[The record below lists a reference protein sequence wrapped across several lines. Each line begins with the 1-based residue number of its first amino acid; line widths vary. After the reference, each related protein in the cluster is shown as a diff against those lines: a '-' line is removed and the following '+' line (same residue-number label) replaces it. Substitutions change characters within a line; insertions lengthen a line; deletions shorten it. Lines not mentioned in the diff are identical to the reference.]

1 MKIHQLDICFDIFL
15 PLLFGTAHDTFKN
28 DDDDDALQQAA
39 RLLLNTMHAIS
50 SVSSV
55 VVASAAAT
63 AAQNTRRRRSSSSI
77 ISARNS
83 IASSSKKM
91 IRVTNNNSNQRRN
104 INITIKAKDEEG
116 FEVPDFVK
124 DLMKPPD
131 SSIAAPGWLA
141 PLLGLA
147 KESGESAVGIGYAL
161 MIVTSVF
168 FSLVFA
174 VIGLPGF
181 LCALI
186 FVGASGYTCWQAT
199 PYLNE
204 IVKEVE
210 SGFTDDD

>member
-1 MKIHQLDICFDIFL
+1 MNLKRFDIFTVL
-15 PLLFGTAHDTFKN
+15 HIFFLFLFLNHTFKY
-28 DDDDDALQQAA
+28 DALQQEA
-39 RLLLNTMHAIS
+39 RLLNTMRAIS

-55 VVASAAAT
+55 VVVAS
-63 AAQNTRRRRSSSSI
+63 AAQNTRRRRRSSSSI
-77 ISARNS
+77 YSARNS
-83 IASSSKKM
+83 IASSSSKKMM
-91 IRVTNNNSNQRRN
+91 IRVTNNSKNQRKRN
-104 INITIKAKDEEG
+104 INTTIKAKDEG

>member
-77 ISARNS
+77 YSARNS

-91 IRVTNNNSNQRRN
+91 IRVTNNSNQRKRN
-104 INITIKAKDEEG
+104 INTTIKAKDEG

>member
-1 MKIHQLDICFDIFL
+1 
-15 PLLFGTAHDTFKN
+15 
-28 DDDDDALQQAA
+28 
-39 RLLLNTMHAIS
+39 MHAIS

-55 VVASAAAT
+55 VVVAS

-91 IRVTNNNSNQRRN
+91 IRVTNNNQRRN
-104 INITIKAKDEEG
+104 INTTIKAKDEG

>member
-1 MKIHQLDICFDIFL
+1 M
-15 PLLFGTAHDTFKN
+15 
-28 DDDDDALQQAA
+28 
-39 RLLLNTMHAIS
+39 RAIS

-55 VVASAAAT
+55 VVVAS

-77 ISARNS
+77 YSARNS
-83 IASSSKKM
+83 IASESSKKM
-91 IRVTNNNSNQRRN
+91 IRVTNNSKNQRKRN
-104 INITIKAKDEEG
+104 INTTIKAKDEG

-131 SSIAAPGWLA
+131 SSIAAPGLA

>member
-1 MKIHQLDICFDIFL
+1 M
-15 PLLFGTAHDTFKN
+15 
-28 DDDDDALQQAA
+28 
-39 RLLLNTMHAIS
+39 
-50 SVSSV
+50 
-55 VVASAAAT
+55 
-63 AAQNTRRRRSSSSI
+63 
-77 ISARNS
+77 
-83 IASSSKKM
+83 
-91 IRVTNNNSNQRRN
+91 
-104 INITIKAKDEEG
+104 AKLE
-116 FEVPDFVK
+116 
-124 DLMKPPD
+124 PPD

>member
-1 MKIHQLDICFDIFL
+1 L
-15 PLLFGTAHDTFKN
+15 
-28 DDDDDALQQAA
+28 
-39 RLLLNTMHAIS
+39 
-50 SVSSV
+50 
-55 VVASAAAT
+55 
-63 AAQNTRRRRSSSSI
+63 RSNF
-77 ISARNS
+77 ISARDS
-83 IASSSKKM
+83 IASNKIQTNSLVAIRNASKRSSQKM
-91 IRVTNNNSNQRRN
+91 IVRAN
-104 INITIKAKDEEG
+104 KDDG

-131 SSIAAPGWLA
+131 SSVAAPGWLA

-174 VIGLPGF
+174 VIGLPGA

-199 PYLNE
+199 PYLND

-210 SGFTDDD
+210 SGFYGDGDDE

>member
-1 MKIHQLDICFDIFL
+1 
-15 PLLFGTAHDTFKN
+15 
-28 DDDDDALQQAA
+28 
-39 RLLLNTMHAIS
+39 MHAIS

-199 PYLNE
+199 PYLND

-210 SGFTDDD
+210 SGFYGDGDDE

>member
-1 MKIHQLDICFDIFL
+1 
-15 PLLFGTAHDTFKN
+15 
-28 DDDDDALQQAA
+28 
-39 RLLLNTMHAIS
+39 MHAIS

-55 VVASAAAT
+55 VVVASAA
-63 AAQNTRRRRSSSSI
+63 QNSRRRRSSSSI
-77 ISARNS
+77 YSARNS
-83 IASSSKKM
+83 IASSSSKKM
-91 IRVTNNNSNQRRN
+91 IRVTNNSNQRKRN
-104 INITIKAKDEEG
+104 INTTIKAKDEG

>member
-1 MKIHQLDICFDIFL
+1 
-15 PLLFGTAHDTFKN
+15 
-28 DDDDDALQQAA
+28 
-39 RLLLNTMHAIS
+39 MHAIS

-77 ISARNS
+77 YSARNS
-83 IASSSKKM
+83 IASESSKKM
-91 IRVTNNNSNQRRN
+91 IRVTNNSKNQRKRN
-104 INITIKAKDEEG
+104 INTTIKAKDEG

>member
-1 MKIHQLDICFDIFL
+1 
-15 PLLFGTAHDTFKN
+15 
-28 DDDDDALQQAA
+28 
-39 RLLLNTMHAIS
+39 MHAIS
-50 SVSSV
+50 SAS
-55 VVASAAAT
+55 VVAS
-63 AAQNTRRRRSSSSI
+63 TRQTSSSSTKRRSASMMRSNF

-83 IASSSKKM
+83 IASNKIQTNSSLGA
-91 IRVTNNNSNQRRN
+91 IRTSKRSSSSLIVRAN
-104 INITIKAKDEEG
+104 DDG

-131 SSIAAPGWLA
+131 SSVAAPGWLA

-174 VIGLPGF
+174 VIGLPGA

-199 PYLNE
+199 PYLND

-210 SGFTDDD
+210 SGFYGDDE

>member
-1 MKIHQLDICFDIFL
+1 
-15 PLLFGTAHDTFKN
+15 
-28 DDDDDALQQAA
+28 
-39 RLLLNTMHAIS
+39 MHAIS
-50 SVSSV
+50 SLN
-55 VVASAAAT
+55 VVAS
-63 AAQNTRRRRSSSSI
+63 TRQTSSSSVRRGRRSLRSNF
-77 ISARNS
+77 ISARDS
-83 IASSSKKM
+83 IASDKIQTNSLVAIRKNNASKRSSQKM
-91 IRVTNNNSNQRRN
+91 IVRAN
-104 INITIKAKDEEG
+104 KDDG

-131 SSIAAPGWLA
+131 SSVAAPGWLA

-174 VIGLPGF
+174 VIGLPGA

-199 PYLNE
+199 PYLND

-210 SGFTDDD
+210 SGFYGDGDDE

>member
-1 MKIHQLDICFDIFL
+1 M
-15 PLLFGTAHDTFKN
+15 
-28 DDDDDALQQAA
+28 
-39 RLLLNTMHAIS
+39 M
-50 SVSSV
+50 
-55 VVASAAAT
+55 
-63 AAQNTRRRRSSSSI
+63 RSNF

-83 IASSSKKM
+83 IASNKIIQTNSSS
-91 IRVTNNNSNQRRN
+91 IRTSKRSSSSLIVRAN
-104 INITIKAKDEEG
+104 KDDSS

-131 SSIAAPGWLA
+131 SSVAAPGWLA

-174 VIGLPGF
+174 VIGLPGA

-199 PYLNE
+199 PYLND
-204 IVKEVE
+204 IVKDVE
-210 SGFTDDD
+210 SNYMNDGDDE

>member
-1 MKIHQLDICFDIFL
+1 MRANK
-15 PLLFGTAHDTFKN
+15 
-28 DDDDDALQQAA
+28 DDD
-39 RLLLNTMHAIS
+39 S
-50 SVSSV
+50 S
-55 VVASAAAT
+55 
-63 AAQNTRRRRSSSSI
+63 
-77 ISARNS
+77 
-83 IASSSKKM
+83 
-91 IRVTNNNSNQRRN
+91 
-104 INITIKAKDEEG
+104 

-131 SSIAAPGWLA
+131 SSVAAPGWLA

-174 VIGLPGF
+174 VIGLPGA

-199 PYLNE
+199 PYLND
-204 IVKEVE
+204 IVKDVE
-210 SGFTDDD
+210 SNYMNDGDDE

>member
-1 MKIHQLDICFDIFL
+1 MNLKRFDIYCFCIS
-15 PLLFGTAHDTFKN
+15 FSFSSSYHTFKY
-28 DDDDDALQQAA
+28 DALQQEA
-39 RLLLNTMHAIS
+39 RLLNTMHAIS

-55 VVASAAAT
+55 VRFGGGGAKYEKKKKFFVYLF
-63 AAQNTRRRRSSSSI
+63 RSQFDRIIIQKDDSSHQQF
-77 ISARNS
+77 
-83 IASSSKKM
+83 
-91 IRVTNNNSNQRRN
+91 NQRKRN
-104 INITIKAKDEEG
+104 INTTIKAKDEG

>member
-1 MKIHQLDICFDIFL
+1 M
-15 PLLFGTAHDTFKN
+15 
-28 DDDDDALQQAA
+28 
-39 RLLLNTMHAIS
+39 RAIS

-55 VVASAAAT
+55 VVVAS
-63 AAQNTRRRRSSSSI
+63 AAQNTRRRRRSSSSI
-77 ISARNS
+77 YSARNS
-83 IASSSKKM
+83 IALSSSKKM
-91 IRVTNNNSNQRRN
+91 IRVTNNNSNQRKRN
-104 INITIKAKDEEG
+104 INTTIKAKDEG

-186 FVGASGYTCWQAT
+186 FVGASGYT
-199 PYLNE
+199 L
-204 IVKEVE
+204 
-210 SGFTDDD
+210 

>member
-1 MKIHQLDICFDIFL
+1 
-15 PLLFGTAHDTFKN
+15 
-28 DDDDDALQQAA
+28 
-39 RLLLNTMHAIS
+39 MHAIS
-50 SVSSV
+50 SV
-55 VVASAAAT
+55 VVAS
-63 AAQNTRRRRSSSSI
+63 TRQTSSSSVRRGRRSLRSNF
-77 ISARNS
+77 ISARDS
-83 IASSSKKM
+83 IACNKIQTNSLVAIRKNNASKRSSQKM
-91 IRVTNNNSNQRRN
+91 IVR
-104 INITIKAKDEEG
+104 AKDDG

-131 SSIAAPGWLA
+131 SSVAAPGWLA

-174 VIGLPGF
+174 VIGLPGA

-199 PYLNE
+199 PYLND

-210 SGFTDDD
+210 SGFYGDGDDE

>member
-1 MKIHQLDICFDIFL
+1 
-15 PLLFGTAHDTFKN
+15 
-28 DDDDDALQQAA
+28 
-39 RLLLNTMHAIS
+39 MHAIS
-50 SVSSV
+50 SASSV
-55 VVASAAAT
+55 VSASAA
-63 AAQNTRRRRSSSSI
+63 AAQNTRRRRRSSSSSI
-77 ISARNS
+77 LSARDS
-83 IASSSKKM
+83 IALSSKKM
-91 IRVTNNNSNQRRN
+91 IRATNNSNQRKRN
-104 INITIKAKDEEG
+104 INTTIKAKDEG

>member
-1 MKIHQLDICFDIFL
+1 
-15 PLLFGTAHDTFKN
+15 
-28 DDDDDALQQAA
+28 
-39 RLLLNTMHAIS
+39 MHAIS

-55 VVASAAAT
+55 SASAA

-91 IRVTNNNSNQRRN
+91 IRVTNNNQRRN
-104 INITIKAKDEEG
+104 INTTIKAKDEG

>member
-1 MKIHQLDICFDIFL
+1 
-15 PLLFGTAHDTFKN
+15 
-28 DDDDDALQQAA
+28 
-39 RLLLNTMHAIS
+39 MHAIS
-50 SVSSV
+50 SASSV
-55 VVASAAAT
+55 VSASAA
-63 AAQNTRRRRSSSSI
+63 AAQNTRRRRRSSSSSI
-77 ISARNS
+77 LSARDS
-83 IASSSKKM
+83 IALSSKKM
-91 IRVTNNNSNQRRN
+91 IRVTNNSNQRKRN
-104 INITIKAKDEEG
+104 INTTIKAKDEG

>member
-1 MKIHQLDICFDIFL
+1 M
-15 PLLFGTAHDTFKN
+15 
-28 DDDDDALQQAA
+28 
-39 RLLLNTMHAIS
+39 RAIS

-55 VVASAAAT
+55 VVVAS
-63 AAQNTRRRRSSSSI
+63 AAQNTRRRRRSSSSI
-77 ISARNS
+77 YSARNS
-83 IASSSKKM
+83 IASESSKKM
-91 IRVTNNNSNQRRN
+91 IRVTNNSKNQRKRN
-104 INITIKAKDEEG
+104 INTTIKAKDEG

>member
-1 MKIHQLDICFDIFL
+1 
-15 PLLFGTAHDTFKN
+15 
-28 DDDDDALQQAA
+28 
-39 RLLLNTMHAIS
+39 MHAIS
-50 SVSSV
+50 SAS
-55 VVASAAAT
+55 VVAS
-63 AAQNTRRRRSSSSI
+63 TRQTSSSSTKRRSSSMIFRSNF

-83 IASSSKKM
+83 IASNKIQTNSSS
-91 IRVTNNNSNQRRN
+91 IRTSKRSSSSLIVR
-104 INITIKAKDEEG
+104 AKDDG

-131 SSIAAPGWLA
+131 SSVAAPGWLA

-174 VIGLPGF
+174 VIGLPGA

-199 PYLNE
+199 PYLND

-210 SGFTDDD
+210 SGFYGDDE

>member
-1 MKIHQLDICFDIFL
+1 
-15 PLLFGTAHDTFKN
+15 
-28 DDDDDALQQAA
+28 
-39 RLLLNTMHAIS
+39 MHAIS
-50 SVSSV
+50 SLN
-55 VVASAAAT
+55 VVAS
-63 AAQNTRRRRSSSSI
+63 TRQTSSSSVRRGRRSLRSNF
-77 ISARNS
+77 ISARDS
-83 IASSSKKM
+83 IASDKIQTNSSLVAIRKNNASKRSSQKM
-91 IRVTNNNSNQRRN
+91 IVRAN
-104 INITIKAKDEEG
+104 KDDG

-131 SSIAAPGWLA
+131 SSVAAPGWLA

-174 VIGLPGF
+174 VIGLPGA

-199 PYLNE
+199 PYLND

-210 SGFTDDD
+210 SGFYGDGDDE